1 MIKLVRKIDSNFFFG
16 FFFRLFLTLNK
27 YYVKKFV
34 NKSIYVNKIYYG
46 SKKNNL
52 SKLFTKHNSDK
63 GYVSLKKNK
72 FSWIPHTYDTI
83 YYDLFNHCKKNIRL
97 VFECG
102 IGTTNKKFAANM
114 GANATPGASLRAWRD
129 FFINATIYGADID
142 KEVLFNEKRIKTYEM
157 DQLNPN
163 SIKNMWK
170 LINKKNFDIIIDDG
184 MHSHQS
190 SLIMFSN
197 CFYNLRP
204 GGIYFIEDVNFRY
217 LKNLVNDLDKY
228 NPTVI
233 ELNSKESAYQD
244 NNLIIIRK
252 NNIN

>member
-1 MIKLVRKIDSNFFFG
+1 
-16 FFFRLFLTLNK
+16 
-27 YYVKKFV
+27 
-34 NKSIYVNKIYYG
+34 
-46 SKKNNL
+46 
-52 SKLFTKHNSDK
+52 
-63 GYVSLKKNK
+63 
-72 FSWIPHTYDTI
+72 
-83 YYDLFNHCKKNIRL
+83 
-97 VFECG
+97 
-102 IGTTNKKFAANM
+102 M

-170 LINKKNFDIIIDDG
+170 SINKKNFDIIIDDG

-217 LKNLVNDLDKY
+217 LKNLVNDLDEF

-252 NNIN
+252 K